1 MLAAGAALPLAAR
14 AAAAQAACDA
24 QPIRSIQI
32 STAWLPPVEEVPLP
46 AWVRRL
52 SRALHHRTR
61 ESTVRHELL
70 FTEGE
75 PCEALRLEESARIL
89 RAHGYLRSAE
99 IFATPAVDSGV
110 DVRVLARDD
119 WSLRA
124 SVSVHGGDV
133 RRFRLAEENIA
144 GRGIR
149 LQARYVNF
157 PFANHPGFEV
167 GVFHHQVFGHHDAEL
182 LLGTSIVGPMAEQS
196 VLRPFESE
204 FDRTAWR
211 EAARYRKEPFFFRS
225 TALGTVAQ
233 PLVSFGGDV
242 GIAMR
247 FGAPGRLRIV
257 GVALSGERLY
267 IEGRPFSVE
276 PANDSAAVA
285 ALAGRFTERRRVR
298 AHLLLGARR
307 LRFLKHGGL
316 DAVNALEDIR
326 YGVEAGLTLGRT
338 LASGGGRQHD
348 TFTAAELFVGRPV
361 GGRWLVFA
369 RGKAEARYLEEER
382 RWDGVIAAGD
392 LVTYHAVSER
402 GVVVVG
408 LSGAGGWDTST
419 PFQLLLAG
427 SSGIRGYGYSGL
439 PVGRR
444 VVAEAEHRYFLG
456 TAFRAVDV
464 GTVAFVDLARGWA
477 DPAPFGED
485 IAFAGSVGGGLR
497 LAFPS
502 GSRVTYR
509 LDLAVP
515 LTRRGGFEVRLGLRQ
530 QFGILRGEAEDVT
543 RSREQVSSV
552 TVFNFPRY

>member
-1 MLAAGAALPLAAR
+1 MGAALPLAAR
-14 AAAAQAACDA
+14 AAAAQAACDG

-70 FTEGE
+70 FSEGE

-89 RAHGYLRSAE
+89 RAPGYLRSAE

-133 RRFRLAEENIA
+133 RRFRIAEENVM
-144 GRGIR
+144 GRAIR

-157 PFANHPGFEV
+157 PFAEHPGFDV
-167 GVFHHQVFGHHDAEL
+167 SALHHQFFGRHDAEL
-182 LLGTSIVGPMAEQS
+182 LLGTSIAGPTAEQS
-196 VLRPFESE
+196 VLRAFKSE

-211 EAARYRKEPFFFRS
+211 ESARYRKEPFFFRS
-225 TALGTVAQ
+225 TAIGTVAQ
-233 PLVSFGGDV
+233 PLVLFGGDI
-242 GIAMR
+242 GAAMR
-247 FGAPGRLRIV
+247 FGAPGRLKIV
-257 GVALSGERLY
+257 GAALSGERLY
-267 IEGRPFSVE
+267 IEGQPFSVE
-276 PANDSAAVA
+276 PANDSAAIA

-316 DAVNALEDIR
+316 DAVNAPEDIR
-326 YGVEAGLTLGRT
+326 EGVEAGVVLGKS
-338 LASGGGRQHD
+338 LVGGAGRQHD
-348 TFTAAELFVGRPV
+348 WFGAGELFVGHAF
-361 GGRWLVFA
+361 GRRTLVFA
-369 RGKAEARYLEEER
+369 RGKAEGRWLERER

-427 SSGIRGYGYSGL
+427 SSGIRGYGYSAL

-464 GTVAFVDLARGWA
+464 GTVAFVDLARGWKG
-477 DPAPFGED
+477 PAPFGED

-515 LTRRGGFEVRLGLRQ
+515 LTGRGGFEVRLGLRQ
-530 QFGILRGEAEDVT
+530 QFGILRGEAEDVA

>member
-1 MLAAGAALPLAAR
+1 M
-14 AAAAQAACDA
+14 
-24 QPIRSIQI
+24 
-32 STAWLPPVEEVPLP
+32 PLP

-52 SRALHHRTR
+52 SGALHHRTR
-61 ESTVRHELL
+61 ESTVRRELL
-70 FTEGE
+70 FREGE
-75 PCEALRLEESARIL
+75 PCEEARLEESARIL
-89 RAHGYLRSAE
+89 RASGTLRSAE

-110 DVRVLARDD
+110 DVRVLTRDD

-124 SVSVHGGDV
+124 SLSVHGGDV
-133 RRFRLAEENIA
+133 RRFRLAEENFT
-144 GRGIR
+144 GRAIR

-157 PFANHPGFEV
+157 PFADHPGFDV
-167 GVFHHQVFGHHDAEL
+167 SVLDHQFFGRHDAEL
-182 LLGTSIVGPMAEQS
+182 LLGTSIVGPTVEQS
-196 VLRPFESE
+196 VLRPFRSE

-211 EAARYRKEPFFFRS
+211 ESARYRKEPFYFRS
-225 TALGTVAQ
+225 TAIGTVAQ
-233 PLVSFGGDV
+233 PLVLFGGDV
-242 GIAMR
+242 GAAMR
-247 FGAPGRLRIV
+247 FGAPGRLTIV
-257 GVALSGERLY
+257 GAALSGERLY
-267 IEGRPFSVE
+267 IEGQPFAVE
-276 PANDSAAVA
+276 PADDSAAVA

-298 AHLLLGARR
+298 AHLLLGARK
-307 LRFLKHGGL
+307 LRFATHRGV
-316 DAVNALEDIR
+316 DAVNAPEDIR
-326 YGVEAGLTLGRT
+326 EGVEAGLVLGRS
-338 LASGGGRQHD
+338 LVGGAGRQHD
-348 TFTAAELFVGRPV
+348 WFGAGELFWGHAFGR
-361 GGRWLVFA
+361 RTLVFA
-369 RGKAEARYLEEER
+369 RGKAEGRWLQRES

-408 LSGAGGWDTST
+408 LSGAGGWETST

-427 SSGIRGYGYSGL
+427 SSGIRGYGHSGL

-477 DPAPFGED
+477 GPAPFGED
-485 IAFAGSVGGGLR
+485 VAFAGSVGGGLR

-515 LTRRGGFEVRLGLRQ
+515 LTRRGAFEVRFGLRQ